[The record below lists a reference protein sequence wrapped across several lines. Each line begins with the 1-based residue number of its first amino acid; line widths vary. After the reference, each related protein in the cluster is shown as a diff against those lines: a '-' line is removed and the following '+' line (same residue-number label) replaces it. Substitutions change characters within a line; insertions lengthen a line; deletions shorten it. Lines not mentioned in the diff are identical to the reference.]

1 MRLEQD
7 RKGWKVLR
15 CERHQYVT
23 STFKFQVPRELK
35 QPWKPTFCWDR
46 RPLDFFISLKRMY
59 KKWLSFQVTKSM
71 YQKKNNILCG
81 CHTHTDKKDPTVM
94 EKIESKDQSNS
105 TKISLGLSA
114 SWRWMFQRVT
124 PQPHKTLPLF
134 SNDFQPQSHNT

>member
-1 MRLEQD
+1 M
-7 RKGWKVLR
+7 KGIKVWKASI
-15 CERHQYVT
+15 CN
-23 STFKFQVPRELK
+23 FNFQVPRELK
-35 QPWKPTFCWDR
+35 QPWKPTFCWDC
-46 RPLDFFISLKRMY
+46 PFDIFISLKRMY